1 MKHKKSLALILSLI
15 TALTLSIPVMA
26 QEGNIPDKIIILHTN
41 DVHCGIDDNIGYAG
55 LVSCKAQMEQVYG
68 RENVTLVDAGDAI
81 QGGAI
86 GTLSD
91 GAFPVDI
98 MNQAGYDIAVP
109 GNHEFDYGM
118 DNFLRLAE
126 ERAEYTYV
134 CSNFINLKTGSS
146 VFLPFKIL
154 SYGDVDV
161 AYVGI
166 DTPESFTKSTPLY
179 FQDDEGNY
187 IYGFCQGNNGQDLY
201 DNVQNSVDTAIAM
214 GADYVIA
221 IGHLGLEGST
231 PQWQSE
237 AVIANTNGIDAFIDG
252 HSHEAY
258 DKKVKNKDG
267 KEVVLAQTGTKLN
280 AVGKIVLDP
289 KNGTITAELIE
300 NYTDKDPVMDT
311 FIHALKDGFADVL
324 GQVVAKSD
332 VTLTTKDPSGNERL
346 IRNGETNLG
355 DLCADAYRSVMGAD
369 IGIVNGGGIRADIK
383 AGNITYEDIINV
395 HPYGNEMC
403 VVEATGHEILDALEL
418 GASLYPEENGGF
430 LQVSGLTYSIDP
442 SIPSSVIRN
451 DEGEFLRV
459 NGEYRVSHVL
469 VDGIPLDPAKT
480 YTVASHNYM
489 IKNGGDGFTMFRDNK
504 LLQDCT
510 MLDNQVLID
519 YITKQLKGIVGKEY
533 AMPYGEGRI
542 SIIYSASAAGNAA

>member
-1 MKHKKSLALILSLI
+1 MKHKKPLALILSFI
-15 TALTLSIPVMA
+15 MALTLSIPVMA

-134 CSNFINLKTGSS
+134 CSNFIDLKTGSS

-214 GADYVIA
+214 GA
-221 IGHLGLEGST
+221 
-231 PQWQSE
+231 
-237 AVIANTNGIDAFIDG
+237 
-252 HSHEAY
+252 Y
-258 DKKVKNKDG
+258 DKKVKNKHG

-403 VVEATGHEILDALEL
+403 VVEATGQEILDALEL

-459 NGEYRVSHVL
+459 DGEYRVSHVL